1 MKQFIN
7 LILAVFLVVGVQ
19 SCSPYK
25 QVQMDSD
32 VFLSHKIW
40 QENNPK
46 YVYLVHTDS
55 SVLRMD
61 AFKLDTNHLGQAETL
76 NGELIPYSMDSV
88 EGKKMI
94 KTERR
99 KQVHLYLTDE
109 AKAQIS
115 EGDVVSLS
123 RKDIKK
129 VEMTT
134 KKNRGV
140 FGYILIGLGVI
151 LAIFIILVLLLFA
164 LLASSAGGSGGSSS
178 NSDPQC
184 YIATSVYGSSDT
196 PEVLALRSF
205 RDQVLMPNRF
215 GRSFV
220 RGYYHF
226 GPRMVQFTQNKEK
239 VNQLIRNVLNLFVRI
254 LS

>member
-1 MKQFIN
+1 M
-7 LILAVFLVVGVQ
+7 VVGVQ

-55 SVLRMD
+55 SVLKMD

-76 NGELIPYSMDSV
+76 NGELIPYSMDSI
-88 EGKKMI
+88 EGKKMVRN
-94 KTERR
+94 ERR

-109 AKAQIS
+109 AKARIS
-115 EGDVVSLS
+115 EGDFVSLS

-140 FGYILIGLGVI
+140 FGYILIGLGLI
-151 LAIFIILVLLLFA
+151 LAFFIALILLLFI
-164 LLASSAGGSGGSSS
+164 LLATSDSGGSTS

-184 YIATSVYGSSDT
+184 YIATSIYGSSDA
-196 PEVLALRSF
+196 PEVMALRGF
-205 RDQVLMPNRF
+205 RDRVLMQSRP
-215 GRSFV
+215 GRAFV
-220 RGYYHF
+220 RGYYHY
-226 GPRMVQFTQNKEK
+226 GPRLVEHTRNKQSL
-239 VNQLIRNVLNLFVRI
+239 NRLIRKVLSLFVRI
-254 LS
+254 LK